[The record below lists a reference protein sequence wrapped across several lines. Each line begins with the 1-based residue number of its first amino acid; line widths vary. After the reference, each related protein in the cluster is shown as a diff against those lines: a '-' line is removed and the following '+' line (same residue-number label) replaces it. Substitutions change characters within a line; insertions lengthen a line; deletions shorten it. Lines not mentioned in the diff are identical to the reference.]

1 MRWMLAYEIEVSI
14 LIPLFC
20 YKAKFNYGVKPKEVY
35 LLMGFD
41 GL

>member
-1 MRWMLAYEIEVSI
+1 MRWMLAYEILVN
-14 LIPLFC
+14 LLVPLFC

-35 LLMGFD
+35 LSMDFD